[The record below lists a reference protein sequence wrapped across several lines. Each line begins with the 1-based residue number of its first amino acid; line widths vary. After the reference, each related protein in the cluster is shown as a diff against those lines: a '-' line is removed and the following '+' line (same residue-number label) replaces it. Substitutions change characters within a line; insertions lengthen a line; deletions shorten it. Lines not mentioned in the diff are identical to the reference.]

1 MLPLGIH
8 LLNLFHGQGGRLVF
22 TIEHDG
28 FVSDVLDYVVLNG
41 LQPAGCTIVQV
52 CIICLFICVCVCVR
66 VYVHGC
72 VHVCVFVYVLAV
84 HCTVVNL
91 E

>member
-8 LLNLFHGQGGRLVF
+8 LLYLFHRLGGRLVF

-28 FVSDVLDYVVLNG
+28 LVSDVLHYVVLNG
-41 LQPAGCTIVQV
+41 LQPADCTIVKV
-52 CIICLFICVCVCVR
+52 CIICMFICVCVCV
-66 VYVHGC
+66 H
-72 VHVCVFVYVLAV
+72 VYVLVV
-84 HCTVVNL
+84 HCTVVDL

>member
-8 LLNLFHGQGGRLVF
+8 LLNLFHGQGGRLVL

-41 LQPAGCTIVQV
+41 LQPVGCRIVQV
-52 CIICLFICVCVCVR
+52 CIICMSVRACACMR

-72 VHVCVFVYVLAV
+72 VHVCVCVYVLVV

>member
-8 LLNLFHGQGGRLVF
+8 LLNLFHGQGGRLVL

-41 LQPAGCTIVQV
+41 LQPVGCRIVQV
-52 CIICLFICVCVCVR
+52 CIICMSVRACVCMSMGACM
-66 VYVHGC
+66 
-72 VHVCVFVYVLAV
+72 CVFVCMCWLSTVL
-84 HCTVVNL
+84 L
-91 E
+91 

>member
-8 LLNLFHGQGGRLVF
+8 LLNLFHGQGGRLVL

-28 FVSDVLDYVVLNG
+28 FVSDVLDYVILNG
-41 LQPAGCTIVQV
+41 LQPAGCRIVKV
-52 CIICLFICVCVCVR
+52 CIICMSVRACACVCAWVR
-66 VYVHGC
+66 VYVL
-72 VHVCVFVYVLAV
+72 VV

>member
-1 MLPLGIH
+1 ML
-8 LLNLFHGQGGRLVF
+8 

-41 LQPAGCTIVQV
+41 LQPAGCRIVQV
-52 CIICLFICVCVCVR
+52 CIICMS
-66 VYVHGC
+66 VHAC
-72 VHVCVFVYVLAV
+72 VHVCVCVYVLVV